1 METNRLTQ
9 IIIMSLSLDIIKAEN
24 SLEQEINSTNNI
36 DAKLIK
42 IKEYLDVLIMS
53 ENRLNK
59 FNSMMGLNK
68 PE

>member
-24 SLEQEINSTNNI
+24 SLRTINSTNNI

>member
-1 METNRLTQ
+1 
-9 IIIMSLSLDIIKAEN
+9 MSLSLDNKAEN
-24 SLEQEINSTNNI
+24 SLEQEINSTNI

>member
-1 METNRLTQ
+1 
-9 IIIMSLSLDIIKAEN
+9 MSLSLDIKAEN

>member
-24 SLEQEINSTNNI
+24 SLRTINSTNNI

-59 FNSMMGLNK
+59 FNSMMVLNK

>member
-1 METNRLTQ
+1 
-9 IIIMSLSLDIIKAEN
+9 MSLSLDIIKAEN

-59 FNSMMGLNK
+59 FNSMMVLNK

>member
-9 IIIMSLSLDIIKAEN
+9 IIIMSLSLDIKAEN
-24 SLEQEINSTNNI
+24 SLEQEINSTNI

-59 FNSMMGLNK
+59 FNSMILNK

>member
-9 IIIMSLSLDIIKAEN
+9 IIIMSLSLDIKTE
-24 SLEQEINSTNNI
+24 LEQEINSTNNI